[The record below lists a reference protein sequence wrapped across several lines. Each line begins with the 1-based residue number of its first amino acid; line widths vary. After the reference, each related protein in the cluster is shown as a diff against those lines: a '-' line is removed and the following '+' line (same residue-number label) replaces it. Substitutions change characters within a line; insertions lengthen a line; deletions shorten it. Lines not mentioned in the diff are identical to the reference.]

1 MASPIERVAGASEYL
16 NPGRPSTS
24 VGPFSFSKELFVSRI
39 LGIDWDHGVLRLV
52 EATAQGGK
60 VSAPRAFSWTEQVA
74 PNPAQAEEA
83 GRRLR
88 ERLKEAGIAQAPV
101 VACIGRDRVIMR
113 DIRYPDVP
121 AAEVPAIIRF
131 QAAKELTFP
140 VDETVIDYSFIN
152 VPLPSGEKRALAVI
166 LRKELLAAYETMCK
180 AAGLRLEGLTVRP
193 FALLANWQ
201 THAAAGG
208 AGAGEFQALLVGNE
222 LCVARGSE
230 LLFARSVSGTS
241 GDGNGDR
248 TTAIVAELR
257 RSLAAY
263 AGQFPRS
270 PVATLF
276 VGDPALLA
284 ETAGLAAKLRV
295 PVRGYEPAG
304 AASLNGQADEAAD
317 FASALGLVE
326 AVGGRRPLGV
336 DFVHPKQPPAT
347 GPNKKRRMAV
357 IAAAAAVPVLGVV
370 IAYSV
375 AVASRNADIQELS
388 DRKAEL
394 QKQINAY
401 ADVDKRYEAI
411 GGWADGEMVIADEL
425 YDLFAVFP
433 DVPGLRITSVQW
445 AALPPE
451 PPSQNKLAAP
461 KPASAK
467 TRVAVGMLSFVASA
481 DSEDTLAKLRKALE
495 ESKEHWVLEPGGFE
509 RDTPGPKQARVTLK
523 VLHIEPKDYHTV
535 LEPPVNR
542 TAGFVP
548 GRSDGNRPR
557 GGAGF
562 RFPGGNP

>member
-1 MASPIERVAGASEYL
+1 
-16 NPGRPSTS
+16 
-24 VGPFSFSKELFVSRI
+24 VSRL

-52 EATAQGGK
+52 EATAQRGK

-88 ERLKEAGIAQAPV
+88 ERLREAGIAQAPV
-101 VACIGRDRVIMR
+101 VACIGRDRVIIR

-140 VDETVIDYSFIN
+140 ADETVIDYSIIN

-208 AGAGEFQALLVGNE
+208 AASEFQALLVGNE

-230 LLFARSVSGTS
+230 LLFARSVSGNN

-248 TTAIVAELR
+248 TAAVVAELR

-270 PVATLF
+270 PVATLY
-276 VGDPALLA
+276 VGDHALLA

-317 FASALGLVE
+317 FAGALGLVE

-347 GPNKKRRMAV
+347 GPNKKRRLAI
-357 IAAAAAVPVLGVV
+357 IAAAAAVPILGVV
-370 IAYSV
+370 IAYSM

-433 DVPGLRITSVQW
+433 DVPGIRITSVQW

-451 PPSQNKLAAP
+451 PPSQNKTTATR
-461 KPASAK
+461 PASAR
-467 TRVAVGMLSFVASA
+467 TRVAVGTLSFVASA
-481 DSEDTLAKLRKALE
+481 DSEDTLAKLKKALE
-495 ESKEHWVLEPGGFE
+495 EAREHWVLEPGGFE
-509 RDTPGPKQARVTLK
+509 RDTPGPRQARVTLK
-523 VLHIEPKDYHTV
+523 VLRIEPKDYHTV
-535 LEPPVNR
+535 LEPPVNK

-548 GRSDGNRPR
+548 GRSVGNRFR
-557 GGAGF
+557 GGPGS
-562 RFPGGNP
+562 RLPGGNP